1 MLKKLTFSILV
12 VLLAVS
18 LSFAGEYQIKS
29 AKKINPSSDVTT
41 GSSQLPAKDFN
52 KVTASQLG
60 FTDYDYAGNSTVNE
74 QVWPYDIDGDGVLDP
89 VCVWMQR
96 FNTSEDGTRRVVMSV
111 GLEGEFATFDVS
123 DRTKYTGWGVVQSI
137 TAGPW
142 AGNAAVMMHE
152 GGEAK
157 LTLVDLTTITP
168 TQFHVDMNLDDN
180 YPAFAYLDDG
190 TIYAT
195 ITATIYSGSADDING
210 FVSTGVE
217 MPAGPSEL
225 PIRRSPNGQYLATA
239 TDTYEN
245 GDEIIL
251 YYSNDAGA
259 TWTSE
264 VIGTN
269 LVDEVTNRPGV
280 FPLFANFGQRSL
292 AVSNDGVV
300 HVGMNGYALKIAG
313 EDTTNAFPALY
324 WNSRD
329 KDWIAVSD
337 EAEEGAELIDY
348 YPGNGIGNSY
358 PTPVVSEDGSVVAVF
373 YVAPEYDGGTLQLY
387 PGDGGSTS
395 TETYYTDVKYA
406 VSADGGVTF
415 GAPEVAA
422 GTPQAQE
429 TFPAVYDYLIDE
441 GDDNWT
447 AHFMFFTDVIP
458 GVSLF
463 DENSESEESFWSYE
477 TVTFSATPTTS
488 VNDNE
493 ELATTFSLEQNYPNP
508 FNPST
513 TIKYSV
519 PQVSEVSL
527 KVYDVLGKEVATLVD
542 AQQAQGTYQVNFDAS
557 NLASGMY
564 IYTIKAG
571 SFVSSKKML
580 LMK

>member
-1 MLKKLTFSILV
+1 MLKKLTFSIVV

-152 GGEAK
+152 GSEAK

-195 ITATIYSGSADDING
+195 INDAVIYSGSTDDING

-300 HVGMNGYALKIAG
+300 HVGINGYALKIAG

-348 YPGNGIGNSY
+348 YPGNGIGNAY
-358 PTPVVSEDGSVVAVF
+358 PTPIVSEDGNVVAVM
-373 YVAPEYDGGTLQLY
+373 YQAPEYVNGSLNIF
-387 PGDGGSTS
+387 PGDGGPNSA
-395 TETYYTDVKYA
+395 EKYFTDIKVAY
-406 VSADGGVTF
+406 SNDGGANF
-415 GAPEVAA
+415 GTPELAA
-422 GTPQAQE
+422 GNTDE
-429 TFPAVYDYLIDE
+429 SDVFPAAYDFLVQD
-441 GDDNWT
+441 GDNYT
-447 AHFMFFTDVIP
+447 IHFMFMVDALP
-458 GVSLF
+458 GTSLF
-463 DENSESEESFWSYE
+463 NDTAPENGESEDSYWAYDTYSFMVTGVE
-477 TVTFSATPTTS
+477 DQDVPVTFAL
-488 VNDNE
+488 D
-493 ELATTFSLEQNYPNP
+493 QNYPNP

-527 KVYDVLGKEVATLVD
+527 KVYDVLGREVATLVD